1 MYMRSSLEVDR
12 MVQVAAR
19 SVEARILRVLLERYP
34 IDSDEVSR
42 ITGISRKEVE
52 RVLKGMEARGWLF
65 LERLPDRTFVR
76 MRRFD
81 FTFLGRDET
90 QRKAVKH
97 KGRDKKRK
105 KIKQDLLK
113 DEHDDEMM
121 YA

>member
-1 MYMRSSLEVDR
+1 
-12 MVQVAAR
+12 MVQIAAR
-19 SVEARILRVLLERYP
+19 SIEARILKVLLEKYP
-34 IDSDEVSR
+34 IDTDEVSR
-42 ITGISRKEVE
+42 ATGLSKKEVE
-52 RVLKGMEARGWLF
+52 RVLKGMEARGWIQ
-65 LERLPDRTFVR
+65 LERLPDKTFIR

-97 KGRDKKRK
+97 KGKDRKKKR
-105 KIKQDLLK
+105 IKEELLR

>member
-1 MYMRSSLEVDR
+1 
-12 MVQVAAR
+12 MVQINAR
-19 SVEARILRVLLERYP
+19 SMDAKILKVILERYP
-34 IDSDEVSR
+34 IDNTEVSER
-42 ITGISRKEVE
+42 TGLSLREVN
-52 RVLKGMEARGWLF
+52 RVLIGMEARGWIS
-65 LERLPDRTFVR
+65 LEKLPDKMFIR

-97 KGRDKKRK
+97 KSKDRKRRK
-105 KIKQDLLK
+105 KKELLTK

>member
-1 MYMRSSLEVDR
+1 MVQVNTKSADAKILRVILEKYPIDNIEVADRTGLSPREVDR
-12 MVQVAAR
+12 A
-19 SVEARILRVLLERYP
+19 
-34 IDSDEVSR
+34 
-42 ITGISRKEVE
+42 
-52 RVLKGMEARGWLF
+52 LKGMEARGWIS
-65 LERLPDRTFVR
+65 LERLPDKIFIR

-97 KGRDKKRK
+97 KSKERKKRK
-105 KIKQDLLK
+105 KKQLLTK